1 LTTQANASRELWGI
15 DIGGTKV
22 VVAIG
27 DAAGSV
33 QYSDRFPADRDEPP
47 EVTLD
52 RALGLLAQRST
63 EPAGPSGI
71 GVSCPGPFD
80 RSGKRFC
87 DTPNMPRWQSF
98 EIGAY
103 MAQAHPAPCTFMNDA
118 NAAALAEHRW
128 GAGKGT
134 SSMLFLTMST
144 GLGAGLIL
152 DGRAYQGP
160 RGFAGEVGRIQLADD
175 GPIGFGAAGTAE
187 GFLSGPGIEQQA
199 QAEALACA
207 QRGEPTALL
216 DACAPLTCE
225 RVCALAEAGDAAAL
239 RVTNRVASRLG
250 QLVGLMANVLE
261 PQLVVLGTIGEAH
274 PGLFI
279 PEATEHMERCCVR
292 ETLRGL
298 KIVPGGLGSHRP
310 ALAALSIAMATT
322 MDEPC

>member
-1 LTTQANASRELWGI
+1 MTTPPIANRELWGI

-27 DAAGSV
+27 DATGTVHFSG
-33 QYSDRFPADRDEPP
+33 RFPADRDESP
-47 EVTLD
+47 EHTID
-52 RALGLLAQRST
+52 RALGLLAERST

-80 RSGKRFC
+80 RSAKRFC
-87 DTPNMPRWQSF
+87 DTPNMPRWQGF

-103 MAQAHPAPCTFMNDA
+103 MANAHPAPCKFMNDA

-134 SSMLFLTMST
+134 ASMLFLTMST
-144 GLGAGLIL
+144 GFGAGLVL
-152 DGRAYQGP
+152 DGRVYQGP

-175 GPIGFGAAGTAE
+175 GPIGFGAAGTVE

-199 QAEALACA
+199 RSEALACA

-225 RVCALAEAGDAAAL
+225 RLCAIAEAGDAAAL
-239 RVTNRVASRLG
+239 RVTNRVADRLG
-250 QLVGLMANVLE
+250 QLIGLLANVLE
-261 PQLVVLGTIGEAH
+261 PQMVVLGTIGEAH
-274 PGLFI
+274 PKLFI
-279 PEATEHMERCCVR
+279 QRATEHLERCCVR

-298 KIVPGGLGSHRP
+298 TIVPGALGSLRP
-310 ALAALSIAMATT
+310 ALASISIAM
-322 MDEPC
+322 DEPK